1 MVHDGRWALL
11 RRRAPRTAHR
21 PPPMC
26 TPCRC
31 SATQSSHVPEVQHQ
45 PSLWPSSPLDEAVKT
60 EVVDDLDEL
69 LAHQSAIQ
77 DAMRAACAG
86 EDADAVRPPPSNPG
100 G

>member
-1 MVHDGRWALL
+1 MFANFEVTGCLRDRLRDGAAFVRRGDAGWAWD
-11 RRRAPRTAHR
+11 RGR
-21 PPPMC
+21 M
-26 TPCRC
+26 
-31 SATQSSHVPEVQHQ
+31 
-45 PSLWPSSPLDEAVKT
+45 
-60 EVVDDLDEL
+60 DEL